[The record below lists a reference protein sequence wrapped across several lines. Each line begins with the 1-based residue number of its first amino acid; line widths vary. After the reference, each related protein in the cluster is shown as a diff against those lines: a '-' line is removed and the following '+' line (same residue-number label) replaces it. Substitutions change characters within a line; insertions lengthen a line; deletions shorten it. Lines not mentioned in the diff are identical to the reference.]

1 MCLAYLSNICIGAL
15 GYQKW
20 VSDSLEL
27 ELQTVVSHPAYIL
40 NSKPES
46 SGITKKKALAC
57 WVISPHTLYTLGLMA
72 TLSIIAKGQKKKTQ
86 NTKDSFTGKWK
97 NKIWH
102 TNAAEYYTASR
113 GEAMCARS
121 KVSSETGW
129 SLGATVGMKLE
140 YVVLSET
147 HPALTHYRIPLYEI
161 AAKV

>member
-46 SGITKKKALAC
+46 SGITKKKCSCLLSHLSTHSLYA
-57 WVISPHTLYTLGLMA
+57 WVDGN
-72 TLSIIAKGQKKKTQ
+72 IIYNSQRSKKKPQ